1 MVDSHRCKRA
11 WSMFE
16 DLASFHFHNSSAMVN
31 LVTKATFG
39 SYDAIH
45 PSDIQVVRPELH
57 VYLTSFRSSH
67 LKST

>member
-1 MVDSHRCKRA
+1 
-11 WSMFE
+11 
-16 DLASFHFHNSSAMVN
+16 MVN